1 MYNTL
6 TLMFRHLTQ
15 SLRLMIGV
23 PGLAAS
29 KEATRLEISEKR
41 YEDFSFR

>member
-23 PGLAAS
+23 PGYGTYVEHMKSALWG
-29 KEATRLEISEKR
+29 
-41 YEDFSFR
+41 